1 MKIITVFGSL
11 FNQHIVTSSKT
22 YYVGNNADLD
32 ITYFNI
38 YWSEDLG
45 RYCIAKVFEVKAL

>member
-11 FNQHIVTSSKT
+11 FNKHIITSTKT
-22 YYVGNNADLD
+22 YFVGDNANLD

-38 YWSEDLG
+38 YWSEDLK
-45 RYCIAKVFEVKAL
+45 RYCIAKVFEIKVL